1 MLDTT
6 SPRDLAMIGAVFGVA
21 AFVWA
26 GWAQEGPPRGAA
38 WRVLLGLFAVAGL
51 ALAGWSG
58 TVAARHWGSGTAL
71 DPGGRAFTTYL
82 VVFWVEVAVAAAAGV
97 VLARTGHSELL
108 APFVL
113 LVVGVHFFALAG
125 VFGQPVLHLVAVLLS
140 AAAVVAALVPVSVA
154 AHSFW
159 CGVLA
164 APVFLG
170 IGLWCTRTG
179 AAVLS
184 SG

>member
-1 MLDTT
+1 M
-6 SPRDLAMIGAVFGVA
+6 
-21 AFVWA
+21 
-26 GWAQEGPPRGAA
+26 A
-38 WRVLLGLFAVAGL
+38 WRVVLGLLGVAGL
-51 ALAGWSG
+51 ALAGWSA
-58 TVAARHWGSGTAL
+58 TAAVRNWGSGTAL
-71 DPGGRAFTTYL
+71 DPGGRAFTSYL

-97 VLARTGHSELL
+97 VLARTGRSDLL

-125 VFGQPVLHLVAVLLS
+125 VFGQPVLHLAAVLLC
-140 AAAVVAALVPVSVA
+140 AAAVVAAAVPTSVA

-159 CGVLA
+159 CGALG

-179 AAVLS
+179 AAALS
-184 SG
+184 SGRPAGR